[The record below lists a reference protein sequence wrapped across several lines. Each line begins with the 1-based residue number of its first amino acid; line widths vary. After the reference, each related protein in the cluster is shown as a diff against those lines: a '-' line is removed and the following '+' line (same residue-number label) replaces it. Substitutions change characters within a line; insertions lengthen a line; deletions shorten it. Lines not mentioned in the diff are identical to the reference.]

1 LIGFSQKTFL
11 KESFPNLSKNFILV
25 NFYVFVIC
33 KVLNCFT
40 GLNLWQNPPG
50 SQEPGWPGQ
59 KRDILSKSPVF
70 ETPNRPAGEGI
81 TLTYK

>member
-1 LIGFSQKTFL
+1 MLFL
-11 KESFPNLSKNFILV
+11 RKLFCKKVFRDLSKNFILV

-33 KVLNCFT
+33 KVLNCFA

-59 KRDILSKSPVF
+59 KRDISSKSPVF

-81 TLTYK
+81 TPTYN